1 MPPSYRHLLLLASL
15 FLATTVHGQAVPPLA
30 SADALGRDLFVRS
43 GSTGMVMV
51 VVRGD
56 EVFSRG
62 YGETAIGSGQA
73 PTADSLLRLC
83 SLSKIF
89 ATDLL
94 IKLAADKTVRLDTT
108 LQRLAHGTVPS
119 RDGRAITLA
128 DLATHTAGLPRE
140 VGRAPHG
147 AAHFTFPD
155 YRYRWAWLPKQ
166 HLKTTP
172 GTAALYSN
180 IGFDLL
186 GDALAAATHESYAH
200 LFAERTAQPL
210 GLHETGFDPNPEQ
223 CARLLQGAHDEGA
236 CTSTEESAASAGVY
250 STGRDMTVWLKYVLG
265 TGAPAIPAQNAAAQA
280 VYLDPANLASVSGLD
295 HAGEPSGIGLGWIH
309 TQPLGD
315 PSEIVEKTG
324 GGAGFLTYIVINH
337 ARKTAIFIAAT
348 DGRVETHLNLFRAAN
363 DVLLNLAGLPPLPP
377 EPPRALHRAVAAGR
391 APHRTGPARRGHAAG
406 LKPRAQAKKPRGR
419 RNAPAT

>member
-1 MPPSYRHLLLLASL
+1 MPLSYRSFIVLLAG
-15 FLATTVHGQAVPPLA
+15 LALAFFARAQTLPPLA
-30 SADALGRDLFVRS
+30 SADALGQDLFIRS

-56 EVFSRG
+56 EVFLRG

-94 IKLAADKTVRLDTT
+94 IKLAADNTVRLDTP
-108 LQRLAHGTVPS
+108 LQRLAPPHVVVPS
-119 RDGRAITLA
+119 RAGRAITLA

-147 AAHFTFPD
+147 VAHFTFPD
-155 YRYRWAWLPKQ
+155 YGYRWAWLPKQ

-186 GDALAAATHESYAH
+186 GDAFSAATHQSYAH
-200 LFAERTAQPL
+200 LFAERIAQPL
-210 GLHETGFDPNPEQ
+210 GLHETGFDPNPGQ
-223 CARLLQGAHDEGA
+223 CARLLQGAHDEGQ
-236 CTSTEESAASAGVY
+236 CTGTEQSAASAGVY
-250 STGRDMTVWLKYVLG
+250 STARDMTIWLKYLLG
-265 TGAPAIPAQNAAAQA
+265 TGTPAIPAQNPVAQA
-280 VYLDPANLASVSGLD
+280 VYIHPETLASVSGLD
-295 HAGEPSGIGLGWIH
+295 HAGDPSGIGLGWIH
-309 TQPLGD
+309 TLPLGD

-324 GGAGFLTYIVINH
+324 GGAGFLTYIAINH
-337 ARKTAIFIAAT
+337 ARKTAIFVAAT
-348 DGRVETHLNLFRAAN
+348 DGSIETHLNLFRTAN

-377 EPPRALHRAVAAGR
+377 EPPRPVRRAARVR
-391 APHRTGPARRGHAAG
+391 PVTPARRSARKASPQTK
-406 LKPRAQAKKPRGR
+406 KPRAHRK
-419 RNAPAT
+419 APAS

>member
-1 MPPSYRHLLLLASL
+1 MLSMAFCSDAQT
-15 FLATTVHGQAVPPLA
+15 FPPLT
-30 SADALGRDLFVRS
+30 SADALGQDLFLRS

-56 EVFSRG
+56 EVFFRG
-62 YGETAIGSGQA
+62 YGETAMGSGQA
-73 PTADSLLRLC
+73 PKADSLLRLC

-94 IKLAADKTVRLDTT
+94 IKLAADNTVRLDTP
-108 LQRLAHGTVPS
+108 LQRLAPPHVLVPP
-119 RDGRAITLA
+119 RAGRAITLA

-147 AAHFTFPD
+147 SEHFTFPD

-186 GDALAAATHESYAH
+186 GDAFSAATHQSYAH
-200 LFAERTAQPL
+200 LFAERIAQPL
-210 GLHETGFDPNPEQ
+210 GLHETGFDPNPGQ
-223 CARLLQGAHDEGA
+223 CARLLQGAHDEGM
-236 CTSTEESAASAGVY
+236 CTSTEQSAASAGVY
-250 STGRDMTVWLKYVLG
+250 STARDMTVWLKYLLG
-265 TGAPAIPAQNAAAQA
+265 TGAPAIPAQNPVAQA
-280 VYLDPANLASVSGLD
+280 VYLHPENLVSVSGLD
-295 HAGEPSGIGLGWIH
+295 HAGDPSGIGLGWIH

-315 PSEIVEKTG
+315 PSELVEKTG
-324 GGAGFLTYIVINH
+324 GGAGFLTYIAINH
-337 ARKTAIFIAAT
+337 ARKIAIFVAAT
-348 DGRVETHLNLFRAAN
+348 DGQVETHLNLFRAAN

-377 EPPRALHRAVAAGR
+377 EPPRPVHRA
-391 APHRTGPARRGHAAG
+391 PARRAAPASRRPG
-406 LKPRAQAKKPRGR
+406 RPAARKASPQAKKPRAHR
-419 RNAPAT
+419 KAPAS